1 MQLMQNFLL
10 RLNVFPPF
18 NGLMER
24 RLAIYTTRTPVETFT
39 SPCVGLIIISLFISA
54 VNSTKTSLDQH
65 SYLLYCLHR
74 FMQCMTYIIYLFF
87 IMSGRNS
94 QSNSAFINRYCR
106 RTNSGAY
113 NASLVKIIRYCKCI
127 FITSD

>member
-39 SPCVGLIIISLFISA
+39 SPCVGLIIISLFSSA
-54 VNSTKTSLDQH
+54 VNSSKTSLDQH

-87 IMSGRNS
+87 IMSGCNG
-94 QSNSAFINRYCR
+94 QANSAFTNRYCR

-113 NASLVKIIRYCKCI
+113 NASLI
-127 FITSD
+127 

>member
-39 SPCVGLIIISLFISA
+39 SPV
-54 VNSTKTSLDQH
+54 
-65 SYLLYCLHR
+65 R
-74 FMQCMTYIIYLFF
+74 
-87 IMSGRNS
+87 R
-94 QSNSAFINRYCR
+94 SNNYKP
-106 RTNSGAY
+106 NYY
-113 NASLVKIIRYCKCI
+113 NCQL
-127 FITSD
+127 

>member
-39 SPCVGLIIISLFISA
+39 SPCVGLIIISPFNTA
-54 VNSTKTSLDQH
+54 VNYIVPSQFNSLIA
-65 SYLLYCLHR
+65 LLNVWH
-74 FMQCMTYIIYLFF
+74 T
-87 IMSGRNS
+87 
-94 QSNSAFINRYCR
+94 
-106 RTNSGAY
+106 
-113 NASLVKIIRYCKCI
+113 
-127 FITSD
+127 

>member
-39 SPCVGLIIISLFISA
+39 VQIYSLF
-54 VNSTKTSLDQH
+54 LDY
-65 SYLLYCLHR
+65 S
-74 FMQCMTYIIYLFF
+74 IYL
-87 IMSGRNS
+87 I
-94 QSNSAFINRYCR
+94 
-106 RTNSGAY
+106 
-113 NASLVKIIRYCKCI
+113 
-127 FITSD
+127 

>member
-39 SPCVGLIIISLFISA
+39 SPCVVLIIISLITIT
-54 VNSTKTSLDQH
+54 VNYSKPYQRL
-65 SYLLYCLHR
+65 
-74 FMQCMTYIIYLFF
+74 
-87 IMSGRNS
+87 
-94 QSNSAFINRYCR
+94 
-106 RTNSGAY
+106 
-113 NASLVKIIRYCKCI
+113 
-127 FITSD
+127 

>member
-39 SPCVGLIIISLFISA
+39 SPCVGLIIISLFSIT
-54 VNSTKTSLDQH
+54 VNYNKPCQR
-65 SYLLYCLHR
+65 LYIVAFCNNLR
-74 FMQCMTYIIYLFF
+74 QFFYSFIQCIAHVIYLFF
-87 IMSGRNS
+87 IMRSRNS
-94 QSNSAFINRYCR
+94 ESNSAFTNRNCR
-106 RTNSGAY
+106 WTNSGP
-113 NASLVKIIRYCKCI
+113 NNTILI
-127 FITSD
+127 

>member
-39 SPCVGLIIISLFISA
+39 SPCVSLIIISLFSIT
-54 VNSTKTSLDQH
+54 VNYMKPSPIQ
-65 SYLLYCLHR
+65 
-74 FMQCMTYIIYLFF
+74 YIHY
-87 IMSGRNS
+87 S
-94 QSNSAFINRYCR
+94 
-106 RTNSGAY
+106 
-113 NASLVKIIRYCKCI
+113 
-127 FITSD
+127 

>member
-39 SPCVGLIIISLFISA
+39 SPWICW
-54 VNSTKTSLDQH
+54 
-65 SYLLYCLHR
+65 SYNHTPIKDDCQL
-74 FMQCMTYIIYLFF
+74 
-87 IMSGRNS
+87 
-94 QSNSAFINRYCR
+94 
-106 RTNSGAY
+106 
-113 NASLVKIIRYCKCI
+113 
-127 FITSD
+127 

>member
-39 SPCVGLIIISLFISA
+39 SPCVGLIIISLFTST
-54 VNSTKTSLDQH
+54 VNSVETALNQYSD
-65 SYLLYCLHR
+65 LLYFLYC
-74 FMQCMTYIIYLFF
+74 FMQCMTYIIYLFS
-87 IMSGRNS
+87 IMSSCNG
-94 QSNSAFINRYCR
+94 QANSAFTNRNGR
-106 RTNSGAY
+106 RTNSSS
-113 NASLVKIIRYCKCI
+113 NNSSLIQIVRNG
-127 FITSD
+127 

>member
-39 SPCVGLIIISLFISA
+39 SPCVGLIIISLFNIA
-54 VNSTKTSLDQH
+54 VNYMKPSP
-65 SYLLYCLHR
+65 
-74 FMQCMTYIIYLFF
+74 
-87 IMSGRNS
+87 
-94 QSNSAFINRYCR
+94 
-106 RTNSGAY
+106 
-113 NASLVKIIRYCKCI
+113 IRYI
-127 FITSD
+127 HYSQPSQLI

>member
-39 SPCVGLIIISLFISA
+39 SPCVGLIIISLFSIT
-54 VNSTKTSLDQH
+54 VNYMKLSL
-65 SYLLYCLHR
+65 
-74 FMQCMTYIIYLFF
+74 
-87 IMSGRNS
+87 
-94 QSNSAFINRYCR
+94 
-106 RTNSGAY
+106 
-113 NASLVKIIRYCKCI
+113 IRYI
-127 FITSD
+127 QYS

>member
-39 SPCVGLIIISLFISA
+39 SPCARFNNYKPIWYYCQLYETFTVQIYSLF
-54 VNSTKTSLDQH
+54 LDY
-65 SYLLYCLHR
+65 S
-74 FMQCMTYIIYLFF
+74 IYL
-87 IMSGRNS
+87 I
-94 QSNSAFINRYCR
+94 
-106 RTNSGAY
+106 
-113 NASLVKIIRYCKCI
+113 
-127 FITSD
+127 

>member
-39 SPCVGLIIISLFISA
+39 SPCVGLIIISLFSISCQLYETFT
-54 VNSTKTSLDQH
+54 VQIYSLTS
-65 SYLLYCLHR
+65 
-74 FMQCMTYIIYLFF
+74 
-87 IMSGRNS
+87 
-94 QSNSAFINRYCR
+94 
-106 RTNSGAY
+106 
-113 NASLVKIIRYCKCI
+113 
-127 FITSD
+127 

>member
-18 NGLMER
+18 NGPMER

-39 SPCVGLIIISLFISA
+39 SPCVGLIIISLFTST
-54 VNSTKTSLDQH
+54 VNSVETPPNQYSD
-65 SYLLYCLHR
+65 LLYFLYC
-74 FMQCMTYIIYLFF
+74 FMQCMTYIIYLFS
-87 IMSGRNS
+87 IMSSCNG
-94 QSNSAFINRYCR
+94 QANSAFTNRYCR

-113 NASLVKIIRYCKCI
+113 NTILI
-127 FITSD
+127 

>member
-39 SPCVGLIIISLFISA
+39 SPCVGLIIISLFNIT
-54 VNSTKTSLDQH
+54 VNYMKPSP
-65 SYLLYCLHR
+65 
-74 FMQCMTYIIYLFF
+74 
-87 IMSGRNS
+87 
-94 QSNSAFINRYCR
+94 
-106 RTNSGAY
+106 
-113 NASLVKIIRYCKCI
+113 IRYI
-127 FITSD
+127 HYS

>member
-39 SPCVGLIIISLFISA
+39 SPCVGPIIISLFSIT
-54 VNSTKTSLDQH
+54 VNYMKPSPIQ
-65 SYLLYCLHR
+65 
-74 FMQCMTYIIYLFF
+74 YIHD
-87 IMSGRNS
+87 S
-94 QSNSAFINRYCR
+94 
-106 RTNSGAY
+106 
-113 NASLVKIIRYCKCI
+113 
-127 FITSD
+127 

>member
-39 SPCVGLIIISLFISA
+39 SPCVGLIIICLISIT
-54 VNSTKTSLDQH
+54 VNYMKPSPL
-65 SYLLYCLHR
+65 R
-74 FMQCMTYIIYLFF
+74 YIQY
-87 IMSGRNS
+87 S
-94 QSNSAFINRYCR
+94 
-106 RTNSGAY
+106 
-113 NASLVKIIRYCKCI
+113 
-127 FITSD
+127 

>member
-39 SPCVGLIIISLFISA
+39 SPCVGLIIISLFSIT
-54 VNSTKTSLDQH
+54 VNYNKPYQR
-65 SYLLYCLHR
+65 LYIFAFCSNLR
-74 FMQCMTYIIYLFF
+74 QFFYSFIQYIAHIVNLSFTVCCC
-87 IMSGRNS
+87 NS
-94 QSNSAFINRYCR
+94 
-106 RTNSGAY
+106 
-113 NASLVKIIRYCKCI
+113 
-127 FITSD
+127 

>member
-39 SPCVGLIIISLFISA
+39 SPCVGLIIISLFSST
-54 VNSTKTSLDQH
+54 VNSTNTSLDQH
-65 SYLLYCLHR
+65 SYLLYCLNC
-74 FMQCMTYIIYLFF
+74 FMQCMTYIIYLFS
-87 IMSGRNS
+87 IMSSCNG
-94 QSNSAFINRYCR
+94 QTDSAFTNRYCR
-106 RTNSGAY
+106 WTNSSS
-113 NASLVKIIRYCKCI
+113 NDSSLIQIVRNG
-127 FITSD
+127 

>member
-39 SPCVGLIIISLFISA
+39 SPCVSLIIISLFTST
-54 VNSTKTSLDQH
+54 VNYMKSSP
-65 SYLLYCLHR
+65 
-74 FMQCMTYIIYLFF
+74 
-87 IMSGRNS
+87 
-94 QSNSAFINRYCR
+94 
-106 RTNSGAY
+106 
-113 NASLVKIIRYCKCI
+113 IRYI
-127 FITSD
+127 HYS

>member
-39 SPCVGLIIISLFISA
+39 SPWVCWFIYDTPNIDSCQLGIHA
-54 VNSTKTSLDQH
+54 AFVRHNQVALCYEQ
-65 SYLLYCLHR
+65 
-74 FMQCMTYIIYLFF
+74 
-87 IMSGRNS
+87 
-94 QSNSAFINRYCR
+94 QSP
-106 RTNSGAY
+106 
-113 NASLVKIIRYCKCI
+113 
-127 FITSD
+127 

>member
-65 SYLLYCLHR
+65 SYLLYPLHR

-87 IMSGRNS
+87 IMSGCNG
-94 QSNSAFINRYCR
+94 QSYSAFTTRYCR
-106 RTNSGAY
+106 RTNSSAY
-113 NASLVKIIRYCKCI
+113 NASLI
-127 FITSD
+127 

>member
-39 SPCVGLIIISLFISA
+39 SPCVGPIIISLFISA

-65 SYLLYCLHR
+65 SYLPYCLHR

-87 IMSGRNS
+87 IMSGCNG
-94 QSNSAFINRYCR
+94 QSNSAFTNRYCR

-113 NASLVKIIRYCKCI
+113 NASLI
-127 FITSD
+127 